1 MDEYF
6 HSNKYPSHRESL
18 YNEYIGTTIER
29 CTFACEV
36 IPRFSDEKL
45 FINGEMYDNPYKLL
59 KKRTISDK
67 IIDRLLPSSFCFIH
81 GDPTLQNLM
90 QSEGKVWFI
99 DPKSKFGN
107 IWLYGDP
114 KYDFAKLYYSF
125 VGNYDRFNAGGYDL
139 LVTDSGFDY
148 EIERAKFANLDD
160 WYLRY
165 LRDKLNIDPID
176 IKLIHSLIWL
186 RAVGYVLPRSIEQ
199 SIVAFLNGTVLFNEV
214 MNER

>member
-1 MDEYF
+1 MCI
-6 HSNKYPSHRESL
+6 R
-18 YNEYIGTTIER
+18 
-29 CTFACEV
+29 
-36 IPRFSDEKL
+36 
-45 FINGEMYDNPYKLL
+45 
-59 KKRTISDK
+59 
-67 IIDRLLPSSFCFIH
+67 DR
-81 GDPTLQNLM
+81 
-90 QSEGKVWFI
+90 
-99 DPKSKFGN
+99 
-107 IWLYGDP
+107 
-114 KYDFAKLYYSF
+114 LYYSF